1 MTPPIESDVVGLL
14 ADACAAAAGLGCLYL
29 LVACVAV
36 LRFARRRE
44 RLSVNAVP
52 VTILKPLRGAEP
64 GLARRLA
71 SFCTQDYDAPI
82 QLLCAV
88 RDRSD
93 PAAEALRQLADSRPP
108 LPIDLN
114 VDASLHGAN
123 HKVSNLVNA
132 LASAEHNLLV
142 MADSDIEVGSDYL
155 ASVVAEL
162 QRPGV
167 GAVTCV
173 YHGVAAA
180 GIWSKQAALAIN
192 SHFLPSVI
200 VGLTSGLATPCF
212 GSTVAVRQH
221 VLRRIGGLK
230 AFADVLADDY
240 AIGDAVRSAGYRVA
254 IPAFSL
260 GHACFETDLLSLLAH
275 ELRAARTIK
284 SIRPLGYCGTL
295 ISHPFPLALMAVL
308 LGDDSGLLLAAMAL
322 AARGM
327 LCLAVEHAFKLERQP
342 YSLIP
347 IRDLLSFAVFVLS
360 FLGTGVSW
368 RGASFHVKPD
378 GSLIPDQHRAGA

>member
-1 MTPPIESDVVGLL
+1 MTPLGDVFGLL

-36 LRFARRRE
+36 LRFAKRGE
-44 RLSVNAVP
+44 RLSAEAVP

-71 SFCTQDYDAPI
+71 SFCSQAYDAPI
-82 QLLCAV
+82 QLVCSL
-88 RDRSD
+88 RDPLD
-93 PAAEALRQLADSRPP
+93 PAAQTVRQLAGSCPQ

-123 HKVSNLVNA
+123 HKVSNLINA
-132 LASAEHNLLV
+132 LQLAQHDVLV
-142 MADSDIEVGSDYL
+142 MADSDIEVGPDYV
-155 ASVVAEL
+155 ANVMAEL

-173 YHGVAAA
+173 YHGVAAD
-180 GIWSKQAALAIN
+180 GVWSRQAALAVN
-192 SHFLPSVI
+192 SHFLPNVI
-200 VGLTSGLATPCF
+200 VGLASGLVRPCF
-212 GSTVAVRQH
+212 GSTIAVRRQ
-221 VLRRIGGLK
+221 VLRQIGGLIP
-230 AFADVLADDY
+230 FGDVLADDY

-254 IPAFSL
+254 IPAFSV
-260 GHACFETDLLSLLAH
+260 GHACFQTDLQSLIAD
-275 ELRAARTIK
+275 ELRAARTIQSLK
-284 SIRPLGYCGTL
+284 PLEYCGTL
-295 ISHPFPLALMAVL
+295 LCHPFPLALMAAL
-308 LGDDSGLLLAAMAL
+308 LGSGSGLVLAAVAL
-322 AARGM
+322 AVRAM
-327 LCLAVEHAFKLERQP
+327 LCLAVEHAFALGRQP

-368 RGASFHVKPD
+368 RGESFRVKAD
-378 GSLIPDQHRAGA
+378 GSLIPDEHRAGA